1 MSSLATSSLTT
12 QQTLQ
17 AFYLGL
23 FGRAADPEGFNYW
36 VSQVE
41 SGSMG
46 LSNALGSMLQSD
58 EFAERRNELL
68 LSEGDDWIGEVYQDF
83 FGRDADSGGSEYW
96 SSLLSQGV
104 SAQELIQRIIISAS
118 ATDKEALDATT
129 SIARF
134 YTENVSNSEYNAD
147 QPLIQQGLRSNDQLY
162 NDLAA
167 LDATYDTLALSQVGE
182 SLEGRPLYSATVG
195 EGERKLMIVTQ
206 QHGDEPT
213 GTEGAMLFLEWLS
226 GDSEAAQA
234 LRSEVSVTV
243 MPRVNPDGFE
253 RWEQLEAGE
262 AVFDETI
269 DPRRNSADIDLN
281 RTWDSSEAFDPALTP
296 ETLAVRQVLEAF
308 QPELVLDYHN
318 QNNYINEAGELE
330 TISIM
335 WPTNDLVDTDVTAT
349 AQQAAVALSQ
359 GLEDFDY
366 GFLSLF
372 PGGETPQIARNGL
385 GIDGVPALLIEQR
398 GLEEMG
404 IAASEGLD
412 IDYSALS
419 SALILESLLSM
430 LGVVNAMGNDE
441 LELIDPSLATLL
453 PERGERIPYEEIYL
467 EGVAAEDADAKL
479 TITTNS
485 AEVIPDTIDVT
496 GVVATTA
503 NADMWAA

>member
-1 MSSLATSSLTT
+1 MSSLTM

-36 VSQVE
+36 VTQVE
-41 SGSMG
+41 SGAMG
-46 LSNALGSMLQSD
+46 VSDALSSMLQSS
-58 EFAERRNELL
+58 EFAERVDEQASDGDNGWVNDVY
-68 LSEGDDWIGEVYQDF
+68 LSF
-83 FGRDADSGGSEYW
+83 FGREADDEGIDYW
-96 SSLLSQGV
+96 SSLASEGV
-104 SAQELIQRIIISAS
+104 APQTLIQSMIMYAS
-118 ATDKEALDATT
+118 VTDKEALDATT

-134 YTENVSNSEYNAD
+134 YTENVADAEYDPD
-147 QPLIQQGLRSNDQLY
+147 QPLVQQGLRSNDQLY
-162 NDLAA
+162 DDLNA

-195 EGERKLMIVTQ
+195 EGDRKLMIVTQ

-213 GTEGAMLFLEWLS
+213 GTEAAMLLLEWLS

-234 LRSEVSVTV
+234 LRSEITVTV

-253 RWEQLEAGE
+253 RWEQLAFGD

-281 RTWDSSEAFDPALTP
+281 RTWDSSEVFDPALIP

-308 QPELVLDYHN
+308 QPELILDYHN

-335 WPTNDLVDTDVTAT
+335 WPTNDLIDTEVTAT

-385 GIDGVPALLIEQR
+385 AIDGIPALLIEQR
-398 GLEEMG
+398 GLEEME
-404 IAASEGLD
+404 IASSEGLD
-412 IDYSALS
+412 VDYSALS

-430 LGVVNAMGNDE
+430 LGVITAMGNDE
-441 LELIDPSLATLL
+441 LQMIDPMLATLI
-453 PERGERIPYEEIYL
+453 PDRGERIPYDEIYL
-467 EGVAAEDADAKL
+467 DRVAEDGDTVLVA
-479 TITTNS
+479 NS
-485 AEVIPDTIDVT
+485 AEVGADTVELT
-496 GVVATTA
+496 GVDTAA

>member
-1 MSSLATSSLTT
+1 MPSLSV
-12 QQTLQ
+12 QQSVQ

-41 SGSMG
+41 SGRVE
-46 LSNALGSMLQSD
+46 LNDVLASMLQSNEFSARKD
-58 EFAERRNELL
+58 EVSANGEE
-68 LSEGDDWIGEVYQDF
+68 WVGEVYQDF
-83 FGRDADSGGSEYW
+83 FGREADAEGASYW
-96 SSLLSQGV
+96 SSLLTTGTSPE
-104 SAQELIQRIIISAS
+104 ELISRIIMSAS

-134 YTENVSNSEYNAD
+134 YTENVSNTDYDAD

-162 NDLAA
+162 SDLLA
-167 LDATYDTLALSQVGE
+167 LDETYDTLALSQVGE

-213 GTEGAMLFLEWLS
+213 GTEAAMLLLEWLS

-234 LRSEVSVTV
+234 LRSEITVTV

-253 RWEQLEAGE
+253 RWEQLAAGD
-262 AVFDETI
+262 AIFDETI

-281 RTWDSSEAFDPALTP
+281 RTWDSSEVFDPALIP

-308 QPELVLDYHN
+308 QPELILDYHN
-318 QNNYINEAGELE
+318 QNNYINDAGELE
-330 TISIM
+330 TISVL
-335 WPTNDLVDTDVTAT
+335 WPTNELVDTAVTST

-359 GLEDFDY
+359 GIEEYDF

-385 GIDGVPALLIEQR
+385 AIDGVPALLIEQR
-398 GLEEMG
+398 GLEEMEV
-404 IAASEGLD
+404 AATDGLEV
-412 IDYSALS
+412 DYSALS

-430 LGVVNAMGNDE
+430 LGVITALGNDE
-441 LELIDPSLATLL
+441 LETIDPNLAMMI
-453 PERGERIPYEEIYL
+453 PDRGERIPYEEIYL
-467 EGVAAEDADAKL
+467 ETGMAEEANAAVAMNIAD
-479 TITTNS
+479 
-485 AEVIPDTIDVT
+485 VVPDTIDVT
-496 GVVATTA
+496 GVDTAATY
-503 NADMWAA
+503 ADIWAA

>member
-1 MSSLATSSLTT
+1 MTSVATSPLAM

-36 VSQVE
+36 LARVD
-41 SGSMG
+41 SGEIA
-46 LSNALGSMLQSD
+46 LDNALIAMMQSD
-58 EFAERRNELL
+58 EFSERRDELSLNE
-68 LSEGDDWIGEVYQDF
+68 SEDWVGEVYQNF
-83 FGRDADSGGSEYW
+83 FGREADSDGAEYW
-96 SSLLSQGV
+96 SSQLAEGV
-104 SAQELIQRIIISAS
+104 TAQELIQRMIMSAS
-118 ATDKEALDATT
+118 PTDKEALDATT

-134 YTENVSNSEYNAD
+134 YTENISDTEYD
-147 QPLIQQGLRSNDQLY
+147 PEQPLIQQGLRSNEQLY
-162 NDLAA
+162 EDLNA
-167 LDATYDTLALSQVGE
+167 LDATYDTLALAQVGE

-195 EGERKLMIVTQ
+195 EGDRKLMIVTQ

-213 GTEGAMLFLEWLS
+213 GTEAAMLLLEWLS
-226 GDSEAAQA
+226 GDSEAAQT
-234 LRSEVSVTV
+234 LRSEITVTV

-253 RWEQLEAGE
+253 RWEQLAFGD

-281 RTWDSSEAFDPALTP
+281 RTWDSSEVFDPALIP

-308 QPELVLDYHN
+308 QPELILDYHN

-335 WPTNDLVDTDVTAT
+335 WPTNDLIDTEVTAT

-359 GLEDFDY
+359 GIEDFDY

-385 GIDGVPALLIEQR
+385 AIDGIPALLIEQR
-398 GLEEMG
+398 GLEEME
-404 IAASEGLD
+404 IASSEGLD
-412 IDYSALS
+412 VDYSALS

-430 LGVVNAMGNDE
+430 LGVITAMGNDE
-441 LELIDPSLATLL
+441 LQMIDPMLATLI
-453 PERGERIPYEEIYL
+453 PDRGERIPYDEIYL
-467 EGVAAEDADAKL
+467 DRVAEDGDTVLVA
-479 TITTNS
+479 NS
-485 AEVIPDTIDVT
+485 AEVGADTVELT
-496 GVVATTA
+496 GVDTAA